1 MELRTLLFERRE
13 NLAYI
18 TINRPEKLNALNQA
32 AISELRDCFDI
43 IQQDQETRAVIV
55 SGAGEKAFVSGAD
68 VAELAKLTALTSRE
82 TSRRVQAVFDSI
94 ENLGK
99 PVIAA
104 IRGYALGGGCELAM
118 ACTLR
123 VASESAR
130 FGQPEVKLGLIPGYG
145 GTQRLA
151 RLIGKGR
158 AMELI
163 LTGELLSAQEA
174 YRIGLVNRV
183 VPETDLLSVAESM
196 ARKIAANAPLAVKF
210 SIDAV
215 NRGVEMPQ
223 EDGEFLEA
231 TLFGLCCATE
241 DMKEGTRAFLEKRP
255 PKFIGK

>member
-1 MELRTLLFERRE
+1 MEFRTLLFEKRE
-13 NLAYI
+13 GLAYV
-18 TINRPEKLNALNQA
+18 TVNRAEKLNALNQTVM
-32 AISELRDCFDI
+32 SELQACFEDLKKDDGI
-43 IQQDQETRAVIV
+43 RAVILT
-55 SGAGEKAFVSGAD
+55 GAGEKAFVSGAD
-68 VAELAKLTALTSRE
+68 VGELSALNPVSGHE
-82 TSRRVQAVFDSI
+82 TSLRGQHVFTLI

-123 VASESAR
+123 IASEDAR
-130 FGQPEVKLGLIPGYG
+130 FGQPEVKLGIIPGYG
-145 GTQRLA
+145 GTQRLS

-163 LTGELLSAQEA
+163 LCGEMITAQEA
-174 YRIGLVNRV
+174 CRIGLINRV
-183 VPETDLLSVAESM
+183 VPDADVIPAAQDA

-210 SIDAV
+210 SLHAV
-215 NRGVEMPQ
+215 NHGMEMSRQ
-223 EDGEFLEA
+223 EGEFLEA

-255 PKFIGK
+255 ARFRGK